1 MIISLN
7 SKTLLGKSVN
17 WKGQPGIYYS
27 MCNINMKVR
36 CVRSFLR
43 GRSLTMVDDE
53 YEICDTKLGM
63 KSLTF
68 CYMVNSK

>member
-1 MIISLN
+1 MIISLY